1 MRNQKYAFQY
11 FAYLAGISFL
21 TFASS
26 GWFSSQMWSLVLVI
40 TKVLFCQLRYM
51 MCWCYAS
58 IKHPMFSQEENW
70 CLGRHKNIFLAVKV
84 QYLLTLFFVKCL
96 MLNKSLWN
104 NIIKNFAWMNT
115 GAFNIIF
122 RKSSLKV
129 ILEIGIFSE
138 FILQNYFVK
147 YLDTSIVHF

>member
-1 MRNQKYAFQY
+1 MIFQSNVKPCLGY
-11 FAYLAGISFL
+11 HERA
-21 TFASS
+21 
-26 GWFSSQMWSLVLVI
+26 VLSIEV
-40 TKVLFCQLRYM
+40 YM

-138 FILQNYFVK
+138 FILLNYFVK
-147 YLDTSIVHF
+147 YLDTSIVHFSSKI